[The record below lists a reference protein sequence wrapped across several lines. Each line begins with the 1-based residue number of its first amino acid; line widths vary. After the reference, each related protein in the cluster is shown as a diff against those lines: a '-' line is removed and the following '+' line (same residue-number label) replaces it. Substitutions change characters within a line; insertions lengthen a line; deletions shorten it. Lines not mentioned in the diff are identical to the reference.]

1 MASLTMQEALRAL
14 PGRKRL
20 RSQSRGKRTASSALS
35 SDDSEVSDTTI
46 RGSDD
51 DASEFQL
58 VKPRKIKNKT
68 RRQRVSKTDS
78 DDTETEP
85 ISTAPINFEDPPVS
99 PTHLKLEKNPTD
111 SIKITVP
118 TTTHFRG
125 INNYLININIVFHTH
140 PLEEEHKVKAI
151 IHGIPVEFTIDQVMT
166 DLGYQGYAIH
176 LVHRLHQKD
185 GTSVGLVLSGLNK
198 AVNIKDIY
206 KILKS
211 MRPLHHHRRR
221 PLQEKRARA
230 VPPLPAVWLRRRVA
244 PSSCVLPQREE
255 EEIVLG
261 YHNGIGKGNRPP
273 CASSATRQQ
282 SGCLPK
288 HVPQRRHQN
297 YHVRPPSGEK
307 RWFRRTTSGLWG
319 QTEEDQLAVILAH
332 QDQLAKFESL

>member
-1 MASLTMQEALRAL
+1 MPSEGRELAQCNMASLTPMKLFELFLEEKDFAVKAV
-14 PGRKRL
+14 
-20 RSQSRGKRTASSALS
+20 GKRTASSALS

-58 VKPRKIKNKT
+58 VKPRKIKNKKT

-99 PTHLKLEKNPTD
+99 PDTPQAREVTAAPPVIAGSGVVNNKTTGNRSTAFPTIKPTPPVYLRNKTKWSAVTSACDRLKIQYTRARNLTD

-140 PLEEEHKVKAI
+140 PLEEEHKGTKDT
-151 IHGIPVEFTIDQVMT
+151 PSTWCT
-166 DLGYQGYAIH
+166 DCT
-176 LVHRLHQKD
+176 KD

-221 PLQEKRARA
+221 PYK
-230 VPPLPAVWLRRRVA
+230 
-244 PSSCVLPQREE
+244 EE
-255 EEIVLG
+255 G
-261 YHNGIGKGNRPP
+261 QG
-273 CASSATRQQ
+273 CATAASSMATQTSTATQPRCVMHRPTLYKECTRTKK
-282 SGCLPK
+282 SEKALIRIMW
-288 HVPQRRHQN
+288 QRPHQ
-297 YHVRPPSGEK
+297 
-307 RWFRRTTSGLWG
+307 L
-319 QTEEDQLAVILAH
+319 
-332 QDQLAKFESL
+332 